1 MSPLS
6 KAALLL
12 VAFSAACHR
21 APVYESYADPA
32 GRWSMDAP
40 KDWIRDGD
48 VTDRKPVWE
57 TRFVG
62 AAEPQLE
69 GRPLGAVL
77 TMRRVS
83 RRRADFPGD
92 DAAFKRYDAEFLKPA
107 RALFGDDGTSADQKQ
122 YDRSYEISSGPSH
135 GDKSVAVRAQ
145 GAVYRTADAYYDMQY
160 LAARENFAQYHY
172 AFERARLSFE
182 MIKK

>member
-6 KAALLL
+6 SAALLL
-12 VAFSAACHR
+12 VAFTAACHR

-32 GRWSMDAP
+32 GRWSLEVP
-40 KDWIRDGD
+40 KDWTRDGD
-48 VTDRKPVWE
+48 LTDRKPVWE
-57 TRFVG
+57 MRFVG

-92 DAAFKRYDAEFLKPA
+92 DKAFRRYDDEFLKPA
-107 RALFGDDGTSADQKQ
+107 RALFGDDGTAADQKQ
-122 YDRSYEISSGPSH
+122 YDRSYEISSGPLH
-135 GDKSVAVRAQ
+135 GDKSVAVREQ
-145 GAVYRTADAYYDMQY
+145 GAVYRTADAYFVMNY
-160 LAARENFAQYHY
+160 LAAKDDFVPYHY
-172 AFERARLSFE
+172 AYERARLSFAFTQ
-182 MIKK
+182 K